1 MSRGLTSLL
10 LLAALLPPMAPAS
23 AQAPTRHLLR
33 DVARYLELRPEQHGR
48 LAEIEAGWQGYLADA
63 HRRAASIDQA
73 PAAQR
78 AQPAERLC
86 AESRERQQLAERDA
100 RALLDAPQRT
110 RLAELERALQLLP
123 VIESAQA
130 AHLLPPQLMLPPAAM
145 PEGQVE
151 VAVRFVRAEPMPL
164 PGCPARSQNT
174 RPGVEPV
181 DPASPR
187 RPPS

>member
-1 MSRGLTSLL
+1 MTRGPTSLL
-10 LLAALLPPMAPAS
+10 LVAALSTPMAPAA
-23 AQAPTRHLLR
+23 AQAPTRHMLR
-33 DVARYLELRPEQHGR
+33 DVARFLELRPEQHGR
-48 LAEIEAGWQGYLADA
+48 LAEIESGWQRFLAEA
-63 HRRAASIDQA
+63 TRRAAAIEQA
-73 PAAQR
+73 PVAQR
-78 AQPAERLC
+78 VQPRERLC
-86 AESRERQQLAERDA
+86 TESRERQQQAERDA
-100 RALLDAPQRT
+100 RALLDTSQRG

-145 PEGQVE
+145 PDGQVE
-151 VAVRFVRAEPMPL
+151 VAVRFVRADPLPL
-164 PGCPARSQNT
+164 PGCPALTQNT